1 MHYATRSTHAKPGAV
16 NSMPAAKD
24 SAEAARLDKWLWA
37 ARFFKTRAL
46 AAEAIDG
53 GKAHLNGERVKRS
66 KAVKI
71 GDEVR
76 VRLGPYEHRV
86 IVKSVSDRRGP
97 AAVAATLYEELAE
110 SREVREALLERRRM
124 EVAAGADDPGR
135 PSKRDR
141 RQIEQLRKRG
151 G

>member
-1 MHYATRSTHAKPGAV
+1 MHAARSDANDAT
-16 NSMPAAKD
+16 
-24 SAEAARLDKWLWA
+24 RLDKWLWA

-53 GKAHLNGERVKRS
+53 GKVQMNGERVKRS
-66 KAVKI
+66 KGVKI

-76 VRLGPYEHRV
+76 VRLGPYEYRV
-86 IVKSVSDRRGP
+86 IVQLISERRGP
-97 AAVAATLYEELAE
+97 AAVATTLYSELDE
-110 SREVREALLERRRM
+110 SRAAREALLEQHRIDR
-124 EVAAGADDPGR
+124 VTGASDPGR

-141 RQIEQLRKRG
+141 RQIDQLRKRG

>member
-1 MHYATRSTHAKPGAV
+1 V
-16 NSMPAAKD
+16 NSVRSDNQD
-24 SAEAARLDKWLWA
+24 SADAARLDKWLWA

-53 GKAHLNGERVKRS
+53 GKVHLNGERVKRS
-66 KAVKI
+66 KGVKVN
-71 GDEVR
+71 DEVR

-86 IVKSVSDRRGP
+86 IVRSVSARRGP
-97 AAVAATLYEELAE
+97 AAVAATLYEEVPE
-110 SREVREALLERRRM
+110 SRAQREALIERRRM
-124 EVAAGADDPGR
+124 EMAAGADDPGR

-141 RQIEQLRKRG
+141 RQIEQLRRRG

>member
-1 MHYATRSTHAKPGAV
+1 MRSIR
-16 NSMPAAKD
+16 AALAGINKVQTGKTGPSD
-24 SAEAARLDKWLWA
+24 GARLDKWLWA

-53 GKAHLNGERVKRS
+53 GKVHLNGERVKRS
-66 KAVKI
+66 KSVKV

-86 IVKSVSDRRGP
+86 IVQLVSDRRGS
-97 AAVAATLYEELAE
+97 ATLAATLYEEMPE
-110 SREVREALLERRRM
+110 SRAAREALLDKHRLER
-124 EVAAGADDPGR
+124 AAGAADPGR

-141 RQIEQLRKRG
+141 RQIDQLRKRG